1 MRQEDPGI
9 ARFVYKTISLEPMSA
24 EEATDLLQT
33 KLDTVMEES
42 FKSGLPVEVAPD
54 VIPRI
59 VALSGGHPHILQLLG
74 SYLIEHENE
83 DPDGIINEKD
93 LYNTLMRICY
103 HDRAQT
109 YDGTVHMLK
118 LMGKLDDFSR
128 LMSLAPQHLPTRVS
142 FAAAIDAVGPDT
154 IKWFVDHD
162 ILAIVGSAHY
172 GLVDEFLR
180 VRLMLD
186 AEQTQEQKLL
196 LQARIVEEVS
206 TEESAEAEIGIDDA
220 LSLGEG
226 TRLSYHDDEEEI
238 DSEDSDRD
246 ETY

>member
-1 MRQEDPGI
+1 
-9 ARFVYKTISLEPMSA
+9 MSA

-33 KLDTVMEES
+33 KLDKVMEES

-54 VIPRI
+54 VVPRI

-103 HDRAQT
+103 QDRAQT

-118 LMGKLDDFSR
+118 LTGKLDDFR
-128 LMSLAPQHLPTRVS
+128 LLMSLAPQHLPTRIG
-142 FAAAIDAVGPDT
+142 FATTIDAVGPDAV
-154 IKWFVDHD
+154 KWFVDHD

-206 TEESAEAEIGIDDA
+206 TEEFAEAELGVDDV
-220 LSLGEG
+220 LSAGEKP
-226 TRLSYHDDEEEI
+226 RAPYRDDEEER
-238 DSEDSDRD
+238 DSDVSDREMITRVVGRSTENRRLQD
-246 ETY
+246 HVFT